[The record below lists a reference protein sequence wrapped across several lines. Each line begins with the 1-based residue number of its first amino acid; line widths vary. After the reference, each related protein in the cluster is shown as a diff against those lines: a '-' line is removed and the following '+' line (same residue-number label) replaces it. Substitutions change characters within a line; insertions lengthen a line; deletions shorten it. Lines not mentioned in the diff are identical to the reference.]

1 MQNAQDIEVINSI
14 KIILEEMERVL
25 YCITALLRNVAYLQH
40 VEFYEFEGFEAK
52 NNNYNDWQ
60 FMRDYVAHIQM
71 DFKSSDEKTEHESH
85 PKIIEGRKDIA
96 FLIKEFH
103 SLQMSL
109 DIIIETNTNFEE
121 LYYQAFVSVPHYAFN
136 RS

>member
-25 YCITALLRNVAYLQH
+25 YGITSHLRNIAYLQR

-52 NNNYNDWQ
+52 NDNYNDWQ
-60 FMRDYVAHIQM
+60 FMRDYVAHVQM
-71 DFKSSDEKTEHESH
+71 DFKSSDEKTEREID
-85 PKIIEGRKDIA
+85 PRIIESKKDIA
-96 FLIKEFH
+96 TLIKEFYP
-103 SLQMSL
+103 LQMSL
-109 DIIIETNTNFEE
+109 DIINETNSNFED

-136 RS
+136 RI